1 MVAVHHE
8 YVKMLLGFCSASVR
22 ILSGADG
29 VMIGSSS
36 EHAWFLLA
44 FRQGC
49 VRILSVSSYGC
60 VKLLLE
66 LCTVSVEAVLGVRLE
81 HVSGAVSDS
90 VTVCLSEVWYRP
102 CMVPLGSPAVSLSLS
117 LSLSLPLSLSLK
129 SPRLGPVL

>member
-36 EHAWFLLA
+36 EHAWVLLA
-44 FRQGC
+44 FRQGS

-60 VKLLLE
+60 VKLLSE
-66 LCTVSVEAVLGVRLE
+66 LCRVSVEAVLGVRWE

-117 LSLSLPLSLSLK
+117 LSLSLK